1 MTVNQDDPFG
11 NYIDDDKT
19 ILRPNPGGRKPKPQ
33 EPVSPKPSEVRASPP
48 VALPEGLHEQLGHSD
63 TNPLTQCALSLLS
76 LVAQLRNTASH
87 PDIAGL
93 RTSIINEVKRFET
106 TSLQRGV
113 PADQVQAAR
122 YCLCTLLDETV
133 LNTPWGNNSLWST
146 QSLLITF
153 HKEAWGGEKFFQIL
167 KNIMQQ
173 PGTHLHLLELLYFC
187 LCLGFEGKY
196 RVQEHGMTR
205 LEEVRENL
213 YQIIQRQRGDYEQ
226 ELSISWQG
234 IKDKRNVLSR
244 LVPLWVIGSVVGV
257 TLMLVFLG
265 FLYLINA
272 ASSPLL
278 AKLYTIKDG
287 LTFQTSVAAPDIT
300 PAPELQAAA
309 AEPAFSLYDDI
320 NTFLA
325 PEIARGEIALDRKNG
340 KIILRIMGKGFFSS
354 GSDNITDRYFPLLD
368 KIGKALSKVTDNILI
383 VGHTDSD
390 PIFSARFPSNWDLS
404 QARAQSVAKVLS
416 GNVSVNATITSE
428 GRAETQPLVPNDS
441 AEHKAMNRR
450 VDIIF

>member
-19 ILRPNPGGRKPKPQ
+19 ILRPNPGGRKPKLQ
-33 EPVSPKPSEVRASPP
+33 EPVSPKPIDVRASEP

-63 TNPLTQCALSLLS
+63 ANPLTQCALSLLS
-76 LVAQLRNTASH
+76 LVAQLRNTSSH

-213 YQIIQRQRGDYEQ
+213 YQIIQRQRGDYEH

-234 IKDKRNVLSR
+234 IKDKRNALSR
-244 LVPLWVIGSVVGV
+244 LV
-257 TLMLVFLG
+257 
-265 FLYLINA
+265 
-272 ASSPLL
+272 
-278 AKLYTIKDG
+278 
-287 LTFQTSVAAPDIT
+287 
-300 PAPELQAAA
+300 
-309 AEPAFSLYDDI
+309 
-320 NTFLA
+320 
-325 PEIARGEIALDRKNG
+325 
-340 KIILRIMGKGFFSS
+340 
-354 GSDNITDRYFPLLD
+354 
-368 KIGKALSKVTDNILI
+368 
-383 VGHTDSD
+383 
-390 PIFSARFPSNWDLS
+390 
-404 QARAQSVAKVLS
+404 
-416 GNVSVNATITSE
+416 
-428 GRAETQPLVPNDS
+428 
-441 AEHKAMNRR
+441 
-450 VDIIF
+450 